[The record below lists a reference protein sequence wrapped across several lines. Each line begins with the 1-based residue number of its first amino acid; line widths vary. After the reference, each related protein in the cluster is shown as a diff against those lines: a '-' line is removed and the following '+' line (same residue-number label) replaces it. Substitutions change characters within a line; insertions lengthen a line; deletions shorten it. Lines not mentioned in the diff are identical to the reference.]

1 MSNLGETNTAIEGV
15 GGLNYTSPFTTGSA
29 SAGYTLDSVTIPFGA
44 KNANPGAIAVKI
56 YSDSSG
62 EPGAEVANATFTGP
76 NSPDNQD
83 AVYTC
88 SGSGCALSAST
99 TYHLH
104 LSRAG
109 NQGYYRWRSTASD
122 NETNAPSTA
131 GWSIGNG
138 GHRRI
143 TSSDPWDTMQ
153 AGRVGKFKVTATVN
167 P

>member
-1 MSNLGETNTAIEGV
+1 MVDFQI
-15 GGLNYTSPFTTGSA
+15 
-29 SAGYTLDSVTIPFGA
+29 
-44 KNANPGAIAVKI
+44 VKI
-56 YSDSSG
+56 YSDSNG
-62 EPGAEVANATFTGP
+62 KPGAEVANAAFTGP
-76 NSPDNQD
+76 SNPHNQD

-109 NQGYYRWRSTASD
+109 NTGNYPWRSTASD
-122 NETNAPSTA
+122 DEANAPSTA

-138 GHRRI
+138 GHRRVS
-143 TSSDPWDTMQ
+143 SSDPWATMQ
-153 AGRVGKFKVTATVN
+153 GGRVGKFKVAATVN